1 MEYIEEEEFTFTDE
15 DSRRAWEKRIRE
27 ERMLD
32 ARFLLSFLSGP
43 HMYTINILLGRD
55 EQTPLIIAC
64 KLGLEEVVWDLLRHP
79 NLDVNI
85 ADSKGNTALLH
96 ACGRSPNNEAI
107 VSMLLGHQDIQVN
120 KVNSLMDT
128 PLMIACMMSQLGV
141 VKLLLARD
149 DINVN
154 AKDNENYTALM
165 LSCEINNTNTKAEI
179 VRNLLDHKEIDIN
192 YTDTIY
198 EDENQ
203 NALTMACKSGMP
215 EIISMLVKRE
225 ELEETAIN
233 LQAIVDFVIHYI
245 VRKDFLSGQYV
256 VMKKPTLDITDTRN
270 IRYVI
275 EEAVSNNLPDIARW
289 LLKTSGYLFRACSTT
304 AALGWSKKR
313 CKNFLTLP

>member
-1 MEYIEEEEFTFTDE
+1 MDGSSREWEE
-15 DSRRAWEKRIRE
+15 
-27 ERMLD
+27 MLS
-32 ARFLLSFLSGP
+32 ARSLVLFLSNP
-43 HMYTINILLGRD
+43 QHMSNINVQGRGG
-55 EQTPLIIAC
+55 QTALIIAC
-64 KLGLEEVVWDLLRHP
+64 KFGLEEVVQYLLRHP

-85 ADSKGNTALLH
+85 ADNNGDTALLL

-120 KVNSLMDT
+120 KVNSFMDT
-128 PLMIACMMSQLGV
+128 PLIMACMESQLGV

-154 AKDNENYTALM
+154 AKNIDNYTALM
-165 LSCEINNTNTKAEI
+165 MSCEINNTNTKAEI

-198 EDENQ
+198 QDENQ
-203 NALTMACKSGMP
+203 NALTMACKLGMP
-215 EIISMLVKRE
+215 EVISMLVKRE

-245 VRKDFLSGQYV
+245 VRKDFPSGQFIV
-256 VMKKPTLDITDTRN
+256 IKKPTDITDMRN

-275 EEAVSNNLPDIARW
+275 EDAVSNNLPDIARW
-289 LLKTSGYLFRACSTT
+289 LLKTSGYLFRACSIT
-304 AALGWSKKR
+304 AALGGSKKR
-313 CKNFLTLP
+313 CKNFLTLL

>member
-96 ACGRSPNNEAI
+96 ACRRSPNNEAI

-120 KVNSLMDT
+120 KFNSL
-128 PLMIACMMSQLGV
+128 
-141 VKLLLARD
+141 
-149 DINVN
+149 
-154 AKDNENYTALM
+154 
-165 LSCEINNTNTKAEI
+165 
-179 VRNLLDHKEIDIN
+179 LD
-192 YTDTIY
+192 
-198 EDENQ
+198 
-203 NALTMACKSGMP
+203 
-215 EIISMLVKRE
+215 
-225 ELEETAIN
+225 
-233 LQAIVDFVIHYI
+233 
-245 VRKDFLSGQYV
+245 
-256 VMKKPTLDITDTRN
+256 
-270 IRYVI
+270 
-275 EEAVSNNLPDIARW
+275 
-289 LLKTSGYLFRACSTT
+289 
-304 AALGWSKKR
+304 
-313 CKNFLTLP
+313 